1 MDTEELEQLLL
12 KIMQD
17 FRTTAPLHS
26 GLDYDEIK
34 SRLMPFT
41 SMNPVELMRWLEQL
55 MHISILQLIPGI
67 RGFYVHSG
75 ALLSRHQL

>member
-1 MDTEELEQLLL
+1 MNPEELERLLL

-26 GLDYDEIK
+26 GLDYEEIK

-41 SMNPVELMRWLEQL
+41 VDQ
-55 MHISILQLIPGI
+55 PGGI
-67 RGFYVHSG
+67 D
-75 ALLSRHQL
+75 ALVRAIDAYFDTSVNTGHP